1 MNRLAV
7 DFSRKLGVR
16 IEPRLVRTPVVPGAP
31 ELDQS
36 LQVVNGNTAAP
47 TNSGQLARPASAI
60 ESLMQIINIGLR
72 NVDVKGTDLSARRRG
87 CMCLTRIVRTFHEV
101 LLSQRRMRP
110 TCHRFGTN
118 CSVPLYQ
125 NGMICSVYTASHGC

>member
-1 MNRLAV
+1 MNRLTV
-7 DFSRKLGVR
+7 DFSRELRVR

-72 NVDVKGTDLSARRRG
+72 NVDVKGTDLSARRG
-87 CMCLTRIVRTFHEV
+87 CMCLTCLVRTFHEV

-110 TCHRFGTN
+110 TCH
-118 CSVPLYQ
+118 
-125 NGMICSVYTASHGC
+125 